1 MYLISTLRFYKER
14 QQYGIMSDIIELT
27 KIDFAYVFIAVI
39 LILVGVK
46 FAVSLFEWIVNKLGL
61 ETKWMRQKREE
72 RDLLIQTSQG
82 LVELQEHHK
91 NDIAR
96 SDRRDEEISNDIKK
110 LTQMFVDKEITDYRW
125 EIINLAD
132 KISSDKTSVSKECL
146 RHAISTYEKYEKI
159 IAENG
164 LVNGEVEISI
174 EIIKEAYQQKLKN
187 EF

>member
-1 MYLISTLRFYKER
+1 MNEIT
-14 QQYGIMSDIIELT
+14 ELA
-27 KIDFAYVFIAVI
+27 KIDFAYVFIAVL
-39 LILVGVK
+39 LILVSIK
-46 FAVSLFEWIVNKLGL
+46 FAVSLFEWAVNILGL

-72 RDLLIQTSQG
+72 HDLLMQTSQG
-82 LVELQEHHK
+82 LIELQAHHK
-91 NDIAR
+91 KDIER

-110 LTQMFVDKEITDYRW
+110 LTQMFVDKEINDYRW

-159 IAENG
+159 NVENG

>member
-1 MYLISTLRFYKER
+1 
-14 QQYGIMSDIIELT
+14 
-27 KIDFAYVFIAVI
+27 
-39 LILVGVK
+39 
-46 FAVSLFEWIVNKLGL
+46 
-61 ETKWMRQKREE
+61 MRQKREE
-72 RDLLIQTSQG
+72 HDLLMQTSQG
-82 LVELQEHHK
+82 LIELQAHHK
-91 NDIAR
+91 KDIER

-110 LTQMFVDKEITDYRW
+110 LTQMFVDKEINDYRW

-159 IAENG
+159 IVENG